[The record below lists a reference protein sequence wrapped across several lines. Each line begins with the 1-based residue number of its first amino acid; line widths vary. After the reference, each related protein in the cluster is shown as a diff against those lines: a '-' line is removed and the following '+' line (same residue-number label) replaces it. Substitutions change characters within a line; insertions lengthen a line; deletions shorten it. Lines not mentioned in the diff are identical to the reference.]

1 MTEGAPYNLSVLDT
15 LLAVLFPLFLILI
28 AHRLLPSFP
37 WSDIRQLLTG
47 LRIRRAHPFSLNRAY
62 NSYSQYGLLAKQE
75 VATMERSYGTI
86 GRTHK
91 HLGFKI
97 GYPRKLGRLKEA
109 VETNT
114 VITEAIVKL
123 ASQEFSLEGDSFC
136 ETTQADLSRV
146 RESLKHFVRDWSQ
159 EGTREREK
167 IFRPILRVLGRV
179 SVAERARMRVLVPG
193 SGLGRLAWEISQLG
207 ESSVE
212 VLLLVLTPVGGFI
225 TRAVEFSYFMIL
237 AMRFLF
243 SPATTKANQH
253 QIQPFAHWFSHQ
265 RSNEALF
272 RTISVPDVVPR
283 FSPSLELV
291 EEDFL
296 KIHNSSDKTAS
307 GTPGYDFIVTL
318 FFIDTSINIF
328 STIEKIHYL
337 LRPGGVWINL
347 GPLLWPGSAQ
357 ARAELSL
364 DELMHVIQE
373 IGFSVHCGVDI
384 DDVKAPRTIECEYTG
399 DKHAMMRWIYR
410 AEFWVATK
418 GPDSS

>member
-1 MTEGAPYNLSVLDT
+1 
-15 LLAVLFPLFLILI
+15 
-28 AHRLLPSFP
+28 
-37 WSDIRQLLTG
+37 
-47 LRIRRAHPFSLNRAY
+47 
-62 NSYSQYGLLAKQE
+62 
-75 VATMERSYGTI
+75 MERSYGTI

-212 VLLLVLTPVGGFI
+212 VCCLSSHPWEDSLLGL
-225 TRAVEFSYFMIL
+225 
-237 AMRFLF
+237 
-243 SPATTKANQH
+243 
-253 QIQPFAHWFSHQ
+253 
-265 RSNEALF
+265 SNF
-272 RTISVPDVVPR
+272 
-283 FSPSLELV
+283 
-291 EEDFL
+291 
-296 KIHNSSDKTAS
+296 H
-307 GTPGYDFIVTL
+307 
-318 FFIDTSINIF
+318 TS
-328 STIEKIHYL
+328 
-337 LRPGGVWINL
+337 
-347 GPLLWPGSAQ
+347 
-357 ARAELSL
+357 
-364 DELMHVIQE
+364 
-373 IGFSVHCGVDI
+373 
-384 DDVKAPRTIECEYTG
+384 
-399 DKHAMMRWIYR
+399 
-410 AEFWVATK
+410 
-418 GPDSS
+418 